1 MTDSWTEDD
10 LELAEPDRE
19 AIAKAEREKPT
30 PTASAH
36 TEEVRRDVARREQL
50 RQEELEHLAQLRS
63 LVQAGLDHGE
73 IDTESGVAMLLNISK
88 ARLALGGIGVYPGAW

>member
-36 TEEVRRDVARREQL
+36 TEEVRRDIERREQL
-50 RQEELEHLAQLRS
+50 RQEELEHLTELRDR
-63 LVQAGLDHGE
+63 VQAG
-73 IDTESGVAMLLNISK
+73 IDGGGIDLLSGTEMLLNISK
-88 ARLALGGIGVYPGAW
+88 ARMALGGVGVYVGSW